1 MEIIAMIL
9 QTAIQGATKTRI
21 MYAAYMS
28 YQQLNDYLEFL
39 QENDLIQREK
49 ETDLYRVTEKGN
61 RFLNASNELNEL
73 ISFKDSEFNESF
85 GT

>member
-1 MEIIAMIL
+1 MIL

-61 RFLNASNELNEL
+61 RFLNASNKLNEL

>member
-1 MEIIAMIL
+1 MIL

-49 ETDLYRVTEKGN
+49 ETDLYRVTEKGH